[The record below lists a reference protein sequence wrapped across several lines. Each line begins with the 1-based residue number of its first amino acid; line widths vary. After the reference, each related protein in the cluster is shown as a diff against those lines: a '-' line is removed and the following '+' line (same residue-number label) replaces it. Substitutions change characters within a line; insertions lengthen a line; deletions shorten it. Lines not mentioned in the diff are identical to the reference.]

1 MGTVRTKTRDPKTT
15 EFAKD
20 ELVINSTEGSFFFKS
35 SLGLHKMLTTDI
47 TLGLTS
53 TAISNA
59 IQNNNDL
66 GITPLEPLTLSD
78 STNPTPLDGDKVT
91 IGVSDGFFFDSSTS
105 TSSEIFQ
112 ITTTQGIVQ
121 IGMQN
126 PYTTRF
132 DTSASKFT
140 FMKRVIINGNGDSA
154 AISSNSGENFTLFTD
169 NFNNG
174 ISDGSF
180 LDSATL
186 SIRTSEAVVRV
197 SGDVRAQ
204 SNTATSDTGGI
215 LNGGGNID
223 AERDIL
229 YGRYVLKADGGAAG
243 LVVRS
248 DNGTYYKITVTN
260 SGTLDTVEI
269 DNPY

>member
-1 MGTVRTKTRDPKTT
+1 MKSVKIKSRNPKPT
-15 EFAKD
+15 EFSKN
-20 ELVINSTEGSFFFKS
+20 EIVINNESGRLFYKS
-35 SLGLHKMLTTDI
+35 QQGLHEVVSTFLTP
-47 TLGLTS
+47 LATS
-53 TAISNA
+53 LSTGI
-59 IQNNNDL
+59 DLVEL
-66 GITPLEPLTLSD
+66 GIISETTIADLEPITLSD
-78 STNPTPLDGDKVT
+78 NTNPTPENDQVT
-91 IGVSDGFFFDSSTS
+91 IGVSDGLFFNNST
-105 TSSEIFQ
+105 TAELFQ
-112 ITTTQGIVQ
+112 ITTAHGICR
-121 IGMQN
+121 IGPQN
-126 PYTTRF
+126 PYSCLF
-132 DTSASKFT
+132 DTNKGKFA
-140 FMKRVIINGNGDSA
+140 FNKRILVVGNGDTA
-154 AISSNSGENFTLFTD
+154 AISSNSGENLTLFTD

-204 SNTATSDTGGI
+204 SNTATADTGGI